1 MKFSD
6 FKIGSKI
13 VTGFSLITIIALAI
27 GITGMISLNRIG
39 NLLNSVSDVRL
50 PGIEHLGTVEANL
63 ERVQKGYYQI
73 LDADVSREE
82 REQIM
87 INISKARETYL
98 DALSRYE
105 KLEMTEDEESIY
117 VKFIKDL
124 GAWQTHNKQN
134 VERLAT
140 RFVEMGLLDPQELIK
155 QIEKFVTEHYILQKE
170 VLDAIH
176 NGTVLEGGGI
186 EECALHNWSVNF
198 NTENAEIISY
208 INDLREP
215 HQEFHLSVQQIKNLI
230 NQGNIQEANIYF
242 QEVTK
247 PAAEK
252 IVNYLDLIAQKANQA
267 EKILLELN
275 EAVTVES
282 AEFHKGVMSD
292 IDELTRINR
301 KKASDENKTGD
312 DIYLASNILIITAI
326 IIGLIIASLLSYFI
340 TKSITKGIN
349 KGVAF
354 AEKIADGDLTVDVEE
369 QYLSQKDEVGQLS
382 RAMQRMSDKLQEII
396 GDIMAGAD
404 NITSASQEMSS
415 TSQQMS
421 QGANEQ
427 ASSAEEVSS
436 SMEQMVANIQQNT
449 DSAMQTEKIAKQAA
463 EGIIKGSES
472 SNITAKSM
480 KEIASKV
487 SIIGD
492 IAYQTNILALNAAVE
507 AARAGEHGEGFA
519 VVAEEVRKLAE
530 RSQVAAE
537 EINELSAEGV
547 NVAVEAGKLL
557 ETIVPEMEKTSKLIQ
572 EISAASMEQNSG
584 ADQINTAIQQL
595 NQVVQQNAAASEEMA
610 SSSEELAG
618 QAEQMR
624 EIVSYFKVDHR
635 NFRKKKNSNIL
646 KKEKTDLKSTGNS
659 SHSTLSDK
667 SKNQSKGV
675 DLNIDE
681 TDKNDED
688 FQRF

>member
-1 MKFSD
+1 
-6 FKIGSKI
+6 
-13 VTGFSLITIIALAI
+13 
-27 GITGMISLNRIG
+27 
-39 NLLNSVSDVRL
+39 
-50 PGIEHLGTVEANL
+50 
-63 ERVQKGYYQI
+63 
-73 LDADVSREE
+73 
-82 REQIM
+82 
-87 INISKARETYL
+87 
-98 DALSRYE
+98 
-105 KLEMTEDEESIY
+105 
-117 VKFIKDL
+117 
-124 GAWQTHNKQN
+124 
-134 VERLAT
+134 
-140 RFVEMGLLDPQELIK
+140 
-155 QIEKFVTEHYILQKE
+155 
-170 VLDAIH
+170 
-176 NGTVLEGGGI
+176 
-186 EECALHNWSVNF
+186 
-198 NTENAEIISY
+198 
-208 INDLREP
+208 
-215 HQEFHLSVQQIKNLI
+215 
-230 NQGNIQEANIYF
+230 
-242 QEVTK
+242 
-247 PAAEK
+247 
-252 IVNYLDLIAQKANQA
+252 
-267 EKILLELN
+267 
-275 EAVTVES
+275 
-282 AEFHKGVMSD
+282 
-292 IDELTRINR
+292 
-301 KKASDENKTGD
+301 
-312 DIYLASNILIITAI
+312 
-326 IIGLIIASLLSYFI
+326 
-340 TKSITKGIN
+340 
-349 KGVAF
+349 
-354 AEKIADGDLTVDVEE
+354 
-369 QYLSQKDEVGQLS
+369 
-382 RAMQRMSDKLQEII
+382 
-396 GDIMAGAD
+396 
-404 NITSASQEMSS
+404 
-415 TSQQMS
+415 
-421 QGANEQ
+421 
-427 ASSAEEVSS
+427 
-436 SMEQMVANIQQNT
+436 
-449 DSAMQTEKIAKQAA
+449 
-463 EGIIKGSES
+463 
-472 SNITAKSM
+472 M